1 MNIIEKKYIND
12 IEKNGYTIVPSVL
25 TKTEVIKLKR
35 SVKHYYIK
43 DTKRKNPTYLQ
54 HKNKDKNVYNLQNK
68 NYSFIKILSKKIVVN
83 IAKYFLNDPYY
94 QLLPKEKPNYILKYY
109 NARSSVNKLDLHI
122 DSYMPF
128 KGDQTYMMQF
138 VFLLDE
144 STLKNGCTV
153 VVRGSHKSGK
163 FCNRKSKN
171 LKNLIAN
178 PGDLIIWDSRLW
190 HGANKNKNKDSR
202 WALVAT
208 LTRWFIKQSSDITR
222 ALPASIYKECTNKEK
237 LLLGYCSIPPR
248 DEFHGVNTKAG
259 YIDLN

>member
-1 MNIIEKKYIND
+1 
-12 IEKNGYTIVPSVL
+12 
-25 TKTEVIKLKR
+25 
-35 SVKHYYIK
+35 
-43 DTKRKNPTYLQ
+43 
-54 HKNKDKNVYNLQNK
+54 
-68 NYSFIKILSKKIVVN
+68 
-83 IAKYFLNDPYY
+83 
-94 QLLPKEKPNYILKYY
+94 
-109 NARSSVNKLDLHI
+109 
-122 DSYMPF
+122 MPF